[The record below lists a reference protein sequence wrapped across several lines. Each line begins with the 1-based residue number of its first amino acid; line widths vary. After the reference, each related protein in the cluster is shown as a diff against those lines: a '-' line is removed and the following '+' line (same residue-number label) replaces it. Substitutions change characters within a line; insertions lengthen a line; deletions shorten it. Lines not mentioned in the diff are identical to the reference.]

1 MNYTIEL
8 IKAYSLDINYISP
21 KVGMNQTALHRAAKL
36 GDESIV
42 LMLLNMG
49 ADPTIKD
56 THGNTP
62 WDLVDDGTRLDK
74 ILNIAKILHPL
85 MGASL

>member
-1 MNYTIEL
+1 MITIEL
-8 IKAYSLDINYISP
+8 IKAYSLDINYQSP
-21 KVGMNQTALHRAAKL
+21 KVGMNRTALHRAAEL

-56 THGNTP
+56 TMEIHPGSCWQ
-62 WDLVDDGTRLDK
+62 WDPIG
-74 ILNIAKILHPL
+74 
-85 MGASL
+85 